1 MALNN
6 FKGKITE
13 FIAYLILII
22 KGYKIISTNHTL
34 YKKGTGVGEVDIIC
48 RKDNTI
54 VFVEVKYRRN
64 EKEVNLAITKNQQT
78 RINKAVKAF
87 LSKQPKYKNHDIRID
102 AMLFSPYK
110 LPKHIKNAW

>member
-6 FKGKITE
+6 IKGRVSEI
-13 FIAYLILII
+13 IACIILVI
-22 KGYKIISTNHTL
+22 KGYKIIATNHKL

-48 RKDNTI
+48 RKAKTI

-64 EKEVNLAITKNQQT
+64 EEESSLAISKNQQA
-78 RINKAVKAF
+78 RINNAVNAF
-87 LSKQPKYKNHDIRID
+87 ISRHSKYTNYDIRID
-102 AMLFSPYK
+102 AILFAPYK

>member
-13 FIAYLILII
+13 SISCLILIL
-22 KGYKIISTNHTL
+22 KGYKIISTNHNL
-34 YKKGTGVGEVDIIC
+34 SKKGTGVGEVDIIC

-54 VFVEVKYRRN
+54 IFVEVKYRRN
-64 EKEVNLAITKNQQT
+64 EKEAKLAITTNQQA
-78 RINKAVKAF
+78 RINNGVKAF
-87 LSKQPKYKNHDIRID
+87 LSKHSKYSNYDIRID